1 MIWED
6 RAMRKLILAASI
18 LMITSVTGYAQNEKV
33 DEAGAQFWA
42 KFKTAILANDKEAVA
57 SMTRL
62 PFLFEGGELSKP
74 AFIQKFGVLFDARV
88 KRCFAKAKLVK
99 EQDGFEVFCGQQIFL
114 FGKVN
119 GVYKFTEIGVND

>member
-1 MIWED
+1 
-6 RAMRKLILAASI
+6 MRRLILAATLLVLSGG
-18 LMITSVTGYAQNEKV
+18 TGLAQNNEKV
-33 DEAGAQFWA
+33 DEAGLQFWA
-42 KFKTAILANDKEAVA
+42 KFKAAVAANDKEAVA

-62 PFLFEGGELSKP
+62 PFMLQGKELSKA

-88 KRCFAKAKLVK
+88 KRCFVKAKLVK
-99 EQDGFEVFCGQQIFL
+99 ENDGFDVFCGQQIFL

>member
-1 MIWED
+1 MK
-6 RAMRKLILAASI
+6 RSILAASF
-18 LMITSVTGYAQNEKV
+18 LVFFSASGFAQNSGKV
-33 DEAGAQFWA
+33 DEAGLQFWA
-42 KFKTAILANDKEAVA
+42 KFKAAVIANDKEAVA

-62 PFLFEGGELSKP
+62 PFLFEGRELSKA

-88 KRCFAKAKLVK
+88 KRCFARAKLVK
-99 EQDGFEVFCGQQIFL
+99 EQQGFEAFCGQQIFL